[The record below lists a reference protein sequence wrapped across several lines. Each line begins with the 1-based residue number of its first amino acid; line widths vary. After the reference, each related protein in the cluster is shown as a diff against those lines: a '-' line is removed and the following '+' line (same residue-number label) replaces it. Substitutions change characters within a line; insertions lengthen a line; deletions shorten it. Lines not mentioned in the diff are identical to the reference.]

1 MFNVNVNQPEMP
13 HGTEFTDKELTE
25 QWESIDWKVVQETVN
40 NLQLRIARTTK
51 DGKWHRV
58 YKLSRLLTNSHHAK
72 LLAVRTVTSNP
83 GGKTSGI
90 DGITWKSPADKMRA
104 VHSLSN
110 KGYHAKPLKRIY
122 IPKKNGK
129 LRPLSIPTLKDRA
142 MQMLHLF
149 ALTPIEASTGDRSS
163 FGFRKFRST
172 HDACKQLFSCL
183 NSKNSSQWVLEG
195 DIRGCFDNIS
205 HEWLLNHIPMNKSV
219 LNQFLKAGF
228 VFADRLFP
236 TNAGTPQGSPISP
249 TLANMVL
256 NGIQTLLGLKFF
268 SSKKGRIY
276 QYYNVHKI
284 NFVRYADDF
293 VVTADSVEILEEIK
307 AVLAQ
312 FLKER
317 GLELSEEKTL
327 ITQISDGFDFLSWN
341 FRKYNG
347 KLLVKP
353 SKESIQ
359 RVKTTIRDTFH
370 MAIAW
375 PQDAIIT
382 KLNPLIRGWA
392 NYHKKVVASV
402 IFNDLDKYVWDVS
415 WTWAKRRHQSKPKRW
430 IAKRYWKRVDSR
442 NWVFAGEKHTL
453 ERFFE
458 TKIRY
463 HTPLKLDMNP
473 FIDKVYFEERKGIRK
488 DRSQTRLSQFSC

>member
-1 MFNVNVNQPEMP
+1 MP
-13 HGTEFTDKELTE
+13 YGTEFTDKELTN
-25 QWESIDWKVVQETVN
+25 QWKSIDWKLVQETVN
-40 NLQLRIARTTK
+40 NLQLRIARAAK
-51 DGKWHRV
+51 DRKWYRV
-58 YKLSRLLTNSHHAK
+58 NKLSRLLTTSYHAK
-72 LLAVRTVTSNP
+72 LLAVRMVTSTK
-83 GGKTSGI
+83 GGKTPGI
-90 DGITWKSPADKMRA
+90 DGITWKSSADKMKA
-104 VHSLSN
+104 AFSLSD

-129 LRPLSIPTLKDRA
+129 MRPLSIPTLKDRA

-149 ALTPIEASTGDRSS
+149 ALAPIESSTGDRSS

-183 NSKNSSQWVLEG
+183 NVKNSAQWILEG

-205 HEWLLNHIPMNKSV
+205 HEWLLKHIPMKKSV

-228 VFADRLFP
+228 VFSERLFP

-268 SSKKGRIY
+268 ASKKGRIY
-276 QYYNVHKI
+276 PNYNIHKI
-284 NFVRYADDF
+284 NYVRYADDF
-293 VVTADSVEILEEIK
+293 VVTADSIEILEEIK
-307 AVLAQ
+307 RIISQ
-312 FLKER
+312 FLSER
-317 GLELSEEKTL
+317 GLEQSEEKTL
-327 ITQISDGFDFLSWN
+327 ITHISDGFDFLSWN

-347 KLLVKP
+347 KTLVKP

-359 RVKTTIRDTFH
+359 RVKTTISETFQL
-370 MAIAW
+370 AKAW

-402 IFNDLDKYVWDVS
+402 IFRDLDKHVWDVS
-415 WTWAKRRHQSKPKRW
+415 WTWAKWRHQRKPKRW
-430 IAKRYWKRVDSR
+430 IAKRYWKRVESR
-442 NWVFAGEKHTL
+442 NWVFAGEKQTL
-453 ERFFE
+453 VRFFD

-463 HTPLKLDMNP
+463 HTPLKLVMNP
-473 FIDKVYFEERKGIRK
+473 FIDKVYFEERRGIRK
-488 DRSQTRLSQFSC
+488 DESQTRLSQFSC